1 MKIAVAS
8 SDKVT
13 VSEHFGSALYF
24 VVLEVEGE
32 NIVKEEVRE
41 KPAHRSL
48 FKEEEH
54 AQVDEGGRHGFTAK
68 ASERHKE
75 MGEVV
80 NDCKV
85 IIAGRMGLGAY
96 EDLKELGFEV
106 ITTDVKDIKEAASL
120 YAKGALLHKEERLH

>member
-8 SDKVT
+8 SDKVNI
-13 VSEHFGSALYF
+13 SEHFGTAPYF

-32 NIVKEEVRE
+32 SIVKEDARE
-41 KPAHRSL
+41 KPAHVVLS
-48 FKEEEH
+48 KEEEH
-54 AQVDEGGRHGFTAK
+54 AQVSEGGKHGFTGK
-68 ASERHKE
+68 ASERHKD
-75 MGEVV
+75 MGRVV

-106 ITTDVKDIKEAASL
+106 IATDVKDIKEAASL
-120 YAKGALLHKEERLH
+120 YAKGELSHKEERLH